1 MNIKSNMPKDFYKL
15 FSSKYLDYYQLAVV
29 ALYDESSQSY
39 SVLGLT
45 EEECQEVIR
54 EKMTTF
60 TLDWSQEQ
68 MEDEGELLTR
78 ANMPSMML
86 RRLEGWGWLRKD
98 YDETLNQYV
107 VSFPNYSQMFAEVF
121 QRLQRED
128 DGMERSSILAV
139 YSHLFTYYSDSEKNN
154 EILKSALCTSK
165 ALQQMLANMQ
175 EGIRGYFEELSRR
188 KTFIGIQE
196 VLVDEINNSDSR
208 KYAILTT
215 TDSFY
220 RYKEEVKELIDKNL
234 SENEMHKQAF
244 IAKSATLEEGSVAW
258 RRNQKAIEICQE
270 AMELLFQINREFDG
284 IERRYQKLIDQKRV
298 FAKRAAAR
306 IRYILAEGDEEDRTK
321 ALVRLLDNSKNRAE
335 ILESLGQNLGLTQR
349 FHVIKEK
356 SFARPRNAVKREFE
370 PQAVEIQKEEQEFD
384 DFVVKPL
391 YTQAEIESFRKK
403 NEQDGVFWVTQDTV
417 HTVQDLEKLLFVW
430 QEATEIS
437 DLDVAAETGE
447 TFVTK
452 EGFRYSAFSI
462 RRNGDG

>member
-29 ALYDESSQSY
+29 ALYEESSQSY

-258 RRNQKAIEICQE
+258 RRNQTATGFDIYYIRSRKYLQSVQGLISLFTGTQYLTGYFHPMNRKA
-270 AMELLFQINREFDG
+270 
-284 IERRYQKLIDQKRV
+284 
-298 FAKRAAAR
+298 
-306 IRYILAEGDEEDRTK
+306 
-321 ALVRLLDNSKNRAE
+321 VRSTLP
-335 ILESLGQNLGLTQR
+335 GTHR
-349 FHVIKEK
+349 FV
-356 SFARPRNAVKREFE
+356 SWGYA
-370 PQAVEIQKEEQEFD
+370 
-384 DFVVKPL
+384 
-391 YTQAEIESFRKK
+391 
-403 NEQDGVFWVTQDTV
+403 
-417 HTVQDLEKLLFVW
+417 
-430 QEATEIS
+430 
-437 DLDVAAETGE
+437 
-447 TFVTK
+447 
-452 EGFRYSAFSI
+452 
-462 RRNGDG
+462 

>member
-15 FSSKYLDYYQLAVV
+15 FSSKYLDYYQLALV
-29 ALYDESSQSY
+29 ALYEESSRSY

-54 EKMTTF
+54 EKMAAF
-60 TLDWSQEQ
+60 TLDWSEEQ
-68 MEDEGELLTR
+68 IEDEGELLTR
-78 ANMPSMML
+78 ASMPSVML

-98 YDETLNQYV
+98 YDETLNEYV

-121 QRLQRED
+121 QRLLRED
-128 DGMERSSILAV
+128 DGMERSSILSV
-139 YSHLFTYYSDSEKNN
+139 YSHLYTYYSDPEKNN
-154 EILKSALCTSK
+154 EILKSALHTSK

-175 EGIRGYFEELSRR
+175 EGIRGYFEELSRQ

-234 SENEMHKQAF
+234 SENEAQKQAF
-244 IAKSATLEEGSVAW
+244 IGKRGTLDEGAVQW
-258 RRNQKAIEICQE
+258 RRNEKAILICQE

-306 IRYILAEGDEEDRTK
+306 IRYILAEGDEADRTK
-321 ALVRLLDNSKNRAE
+321 ALIRLLDNSRNREE
-335 ILESLGQNLGLTQR
+335 ILEELGQRLGLTRR

-356 SFARPRNAVKREFE
+356 SFARQRSAVKREFE
-370 PQAVEIQKEEQEFD
+370 PQAVEIREEEADFD

-391 YTQAEIESFRKK
+391 YTQAEIEAFRKK
-403 NEQDGVFWVTQDTV
+403 NEEDGIFRVTE
-417 HTVQDLEKLLFVW
+417 HTVQTAEDLEKLLFVW
-430 QEATEIS
+430 QEATEVS
-437 DLDVAAETGE
+437 DQDEVAETGK
-447 TFVTK
+447 TFVTQ
-452 EGFRYSAFSI
+452 EGFQYSAFFI